1 MSQQGGVR
9 RHRGIL
15 FRGAT
20 GKLFFIRD
28 DWNEPQELDPA
39 TKNTI
44 APLLGTQT
52 KWSNPP
58 LSRAAI
64 NVLDQDP
71 QYGPIVQP
79 DGVIHHCA
87 TTGP

>member
-1 MSQQGGVR
+1 MSQQGGVK

-15 FRGAT
+15 FRGAN
-20 GKLFFIRD
+20 GSLWFIRD
-28 DWNEPQELDPA
+28 DWDAPKQLDPA
-39 TKNTI
+39 TKTTI
-44 APLLGTQT
+44 EPLLGPQSQ
-52 KWSNPP
+52 WSNPP

-71 QYGPIVQP
+71 QYGPIVLP